1 MPVLICLA
9 YWLVLGAIPALAL
22 FRRRRW
28 DLGAAMIPF
37 AGAIA
42 LASPWTASAM
52 LGTPVS
58 GVFGWA
64 WQAAVAALALWG
76 LAELLARHAD
86 TPGRAFRHEH
96 AGWVFWCIAGVL
108 VAMVVA
114 TSIYTGLV
122 LSRGYPGYLWDA
134 FSVWLART
142 RQLADLKVF
151 PTCRT
156 ASLSLRMA
164 GSNWPYPLVHP
175 SILGWFHRAAGLP
188 VYQLAIPIG
197 LVAGVF
203 PLAVWVALSR
213 RIGPGWAGVVAL
225 VPFAVAKACRYHHG
239 GYADGILAMTASS
252 ALALGLAGI
261 RDRDRCTLLLGGFVM
276 ATAALTKNEG
286 LAWLVASCL
295 GIGLFALDTRLGW
308 KRSLEAVA
316 RFAVPTI
323 VLLGLWK
330 AAAQRAGVP
339 SYLND
344 IRYDNIDIGER
355 LPVVGKAVL
364 EEFGH
369 TAAVVL
375 WIPALVAMAV
385 LPRGRWL
392 ARLRRIAT
400 LLVCPLIYVLGVVLV
415 FLVLHFPVEWLIRAG
430 LDRAMFS
437 IPPVLVVAALFGRSP
452 PERPSLSGL

>member
-1 MPVLICLA
+1 MPVLACLA
-9 YWLVLGAIPALAL
+9 YWLLLGGIAGLAF

-28 DLGAAMIPF
+28 DLGVAVMPF

-42 LASPWTASAM
+42 LASPWTVSAM
-52 LGTPVS
+52 LGTRVS
-58 GVFGWA
+58 GTFGWA
-64 WQAAVAALALWG
+64 WQAAAAALLLWG
-76 LAELLARHAD
+76 LAELLAWRAG
-86 TPGRAFRHEH
+86 GRDEALQPDRGGWAAWYV
-96 AGWVFWCIAGVL
+96 AGIL
-108 VAMVVA
+108 VAMVVT
-114 TSIYTGLV
+114 TSIFTGLV
-122 LSRGYPGYLWDA
+122 FSRGYPGYLWDA

-142 RQLADLKVF
+142 RQLADLEVF
-151 PTCRT
+151 PNCRT

-197 LVAGVF
+197 LVAGLF
-203 PLAVWVALSR
+203 PLAIWVALSR

-225 VPFAVAKACRYHHG
+225 VPFAVAKASRYHHG
-239 GYADGILAMTASS
+239 GYADAILAMAASS

-286 LAWLVASCL
+286 LLWLVASCL

-308 KRSLEAVA
+308 KRSIEAVA

-355 LPVVGKAVL
+355 LPVVVKAVL

-369 TAAVVL
+369 TAAVIL
-375 WIPALVAMAV
+375 WVPALVVMAV

-415 FLVLHFPVEWLIRAG
+415 FLVLHFPVEWLIRTG

-437 IPPVLVVAALFGRSP
+437 IPPALVAAAVFGRSP
-452 PERPSLSGL
+452 PQRPSLSGR